1 MIQSLSGSRFSENLA
16 HAMALDEVIQE
27 YVSYL
32 DFIRV
37 ASSWPGQ
44 LIQHGDVAKHADGL
58 FQDLTFLMDL
68 IELPEA

>member
-1 MIQSLSGSRFSENLA
+1 
-16 HAMALDEVIQE
+16 MALDEVIQE

-37 ASSWPGQ
+37 AGSWPGQ
-44 LIQHGDVAKHADGL
+44 LIQHRDVARQADGL
-58 FQDLTFLMDL
+58 FQDLTFLMDQ

>member
-1 MIQSLSGSRFSENLA
+1 
-16 HAMALDEVIQE
+16 MALDEVIQE

-37 ASSWPGQ
+37 SRTWPGE
-44 LIQHGDVAKHADGL
+44 LIQHGDVAKEAAAV
-58 FQDLTFLMDL
+58 FQDLTFLMDQ

>member
-1 MIQSLSGSRFSENLA
+1 
-16 HAMALDEVIQE
+16 MALDEVIQE

-44 LIQHGDVAKHADGL
+44 LIQHGDVAKQADGL